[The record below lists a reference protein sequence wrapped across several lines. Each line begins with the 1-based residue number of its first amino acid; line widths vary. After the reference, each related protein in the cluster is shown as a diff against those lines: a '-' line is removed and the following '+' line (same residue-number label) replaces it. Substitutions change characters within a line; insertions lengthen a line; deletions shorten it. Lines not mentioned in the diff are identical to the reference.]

1 MRILAILLVLFLM
14 ACNAAAAKRV
24 ALVIGNG
31 NYSVQPKLRN
41 PVGDATAIAK
51 VLRDAGFI
59 VTLGTDLTNQAMRET
74 INRFAV
80 TVPDSDAALLYFA
93 GHGVQVDGENYLIP
107 VDANIERV
115 ADLVWQTIPVS
126 TLVSELEGQGRT
138 SIVILDACRHNAGL
152 TRRLRGLTSRS
163 RSLSVGQ
170 GLAQV
175 SAPDGAYIAFSTAP
189 HTVARDGIGKNSPFA
204 TALLKHMPTPGL
216 DIALMMRRVRS
227 DVRRM
232 TKLEQTPW
240 DSSSLTQPF
249 YFVPKAQP
257 AAAPAAPAP
266 APATRAP
273 SRLSARD
280 AFAETRSIGTCQAYD
295 YFLRAYPSGF
305 LSNLARAWKDKN
317 CVSQHRNL
325 GTVSPPALMPPLP
338 ASRPGQ
344 AAAKP
349 RPKPQSTSRRKPKAS
364 ERKPKQVKKKRL
376 TSTPRSR
383 SSRKPSTTK
392 ARRSKSCFTDCVA
405 ACIILRDCEWRCN
418 RKCS

>member
-1 MRILAILLVLFLM
+1 MRILAFLLVIFLVVGD
-14 ACNAAAAKRV
+14 ATAAKRV

-41 PVGDATAIAK
+41 PVGDATAIAN
-51 VLRDAGFI
+51 VLRNAGFI

-175 SAPDGAYIAFSTAP
+175 SAPDGAYVAFSTAP
-189 HTVARDGIGKNSPFA
+189 HTVARDGVGKNSPFA

-232 TKLEQTPW
+232 TKREQTPW

-249 YFVPKAQP
+249 YFVPANTQP
-257 AAAPAAPAP
+257 VPAP
-266 APATRAP
+266 APVVTRSP
-273 SRLSARD
+273 SGLSARD
-280 AFAETRSIGTCQAYD
+280 AFGETRSIGTCQAYD
-295 YFLRAYPSGF
+295 YFLEAYPSGF
-305 LSNLARAWKDKN
+305 LSDLARAWKAKN
-317 CVSQHRNL
+317 CAPRHRNL
-325 GTVSPPALMPPLP
+325 GTVSPPQQIPPLP
-338 ASRPGQ
+338 ASRSAPARQ
-344 AAAKP
+344 H
-349 RPKPQSTSRRKPKAS
+349 KPKATV
-364 ERKPKQVKKKRL
+364 RKRDQIKKKRL
-376 TSTPRSR
+376 RSSPRSR
-383 SSRKPSTTK
+383 VSKRKAVK
-392 ARRSKSCFTDCVA
+392 SKTCFTDCVA
-405 ACIILRDCEWRCN
+405 SCIILRGCERDCS
-418 RKCS
+418 RKCP

>member
-1 MRILAILLVLFLM
+1 MRILAILTFLFLIVGD
-14 ACNAAAAKRV
+14 ATAAKRV

-41 PVGDATAIAK
+41 PVGDAMAIAK

-59 VTLGTDLTNQAMRET
+59 VTLGTDLTNQSMRET

-107 VDANIERV
+107 IDANIERV

-126 TLVSELEGQGRT
+126 TLVSELEGKGRT

-189 HTVARDGIGKNSPFA
+189 HTVARDGAGKNSPFA
-204 TALLKHMPTPGL
+204 AALLKHMPTPGL

-249 YFVPKAQP
+249 YFVPAKAQP
-257 AAAPAAPAP
+257 AAAPPAP
-266 APATRAP
+266 APAIRSP
-273 SRLSARD
+273 SGLSARD

-305 LSNLARAWKDKN
+305 LSNLAKAWKAKN
-317 CVSQHRNL
+317 CVPRHRAL
-325 GTVSPPALMPPLP
+325 GTVNPPAHILPPLP
-338 ASRPGQ
+338 ASKPKQ
-344 AAAKP
+344 ATAKP
-349 RPKPQSTSRRKPKAS
+349 RPASTSRPSPTATKRK
-364 ERKPKQVKKKRL
+364 RTQVKKKRY
-376 TSTPRSR
+376 TATPKSR
-383 SSRKPSTTK
+383 SSRTKPRK
-392 ARRSKSCFTDCVA
+392 SKSCFTDCVSS
-405 ACIILRDCEWRCN
+405 CIILRDCEWRCN